1 MQVTASIATP
11 VTDDGHRACRSVA
24 VVLTVM
30 SPATPILFVLGLI
43 GLIGGA
49 ELLVRGGVAIAR
61 RTGLSPVVIGLTV
74 VSFGTS
80 APELAVSLGAAT
92 RGEGDLAVGNV
103 IGSNIANILLVLGI
117 AALVGG
123 GLSVARRL
131 TRIDIPIMIAASAL
145 FLVLSLNGQLGRV
158 DGFILFGSLV
168 VYLVWMIRNA
178 RRGDGSPVAEVLAAG
193 VDTEI
198 SVPRSVMA
206 DIGLLVVGLAALTI
220 GANLLVSAATDVAT
234 RFGISQ
240 LVIGLTV
247 VAIGTSLP
255 EIATSTI
262 AAFRGQRE
270 LAVGNAIGSNI
281 FNLLAVL
288 GLTSIVSPLPLNVLD
303 AAISI
308 DIPIMIATAVATLP
322 LFATGYALSR
332 FEGAVFVTYYSAYLI
347 WLILDASGAA
357 IRDNFATAMVW
368 FVAPLT
374 ALTIGVIAVRDWRRR
389 SGRI

>member
-1 MQVTASIATP
+1 
-11 VTDDGHRACRSVA
+11 
-24 VVLTVM
+24 M
-30 SPATPILFVLGLI
+30 SAATPILFVLGLI

-80 APELAVSLGAAT
+80 APELAVSIGAAT
-92 RGEGDLAVGNV
+92 RGEADLAVGNV
-103 IGSNIANILLVLGI
+103 IGSNIANILLVLGF

-123 GLSVARRL
+123 GLTVARRL
-131 TRIDIPIMIAASAL
+131 TRIDIPIMIAASVL
-145 FLVLSLNGQLGRV
+145 FLVLSLDGGLGRL
-158 DGFILFGSLV
+158 DGLILFGSLV
-168 VYLVWMIRNA
+168 VYLAWMIHNA
-178 RRGDGSPVAEVLAAG
+178 RRGEDSPVAEVLAAG
-193 VDTEI
+193 VDDEI
-198 SVPRSVMA
+198 SIARPVVF
-206 DIGLLVVGLAALTI
+206 DLGLLIAGLAALTV
-220 GANLLVSAATDVAT
+220 GANLLVTAATDVAT

-262 AAFRGQRE
+262 AAFRGERE

-288 GLTSIVSPLPLNVLD
+288 GITSIVSPLPLNVLD
-303 AAISI
+303 AAITI
-308 DIPIMIATAVATLP
+308 DIPIMIATAVAALP
-322 LFATGYALSR
+322 LFATGYILNR
-332 FEGAVFVTYYSAYLI
+332 WEGAVFVTYYAIYMV
-347 WLILDASGAA
+347 WLVLDATGAA
-357 IRDNFATAMVW
+357 IRDGYATAMVW

-374 ALTIGVIAVRDWRRR
+374 VLTLGVIVFRDWQRR

>member
-1 MQVTASIATP
+1 
-11 VTDDGHRACRSVA
+11 
-24 VVLTVM
+24 M
-30 SPATPILFVLGLI
+30 STATPILFVLGLI

-80 APELAVSLGAAT
+80 APELAVSIGAAT

-123 GLSVARRL
+123 GLTVARRL
-131 TRIDIPIMIAASAL
+131 TRIDIPIMIAASIL

-158 DGFILFGSLV
+158 DGFILFGALV
-168 VYLVWMIRNA
+168 VYLAWMIRNA

-193 VDTEI
+193 VDAEI
-198 SVPRSVMA
+198 SVPRPVLA
-206 DIGLLVVGLAALTI
+206 DISLLVVGLAALTI

-262 AAFRGQRE
+262 AAFRGERE

-288 GLTSIVSPLPLNVLD
+288 GLASIVSPLPLNVLD
-303 AAISI
+303 TAISV

-322 LFATGYALSR
+322 LFATGYVLSR
-332 FEGAVFVTYYSAYLI
+332 FEGAVFVAYYSAYLV
-347 WLILDASGAA
+347 WLILDATGAA
-357 IRDNFATAMVW
+357 IRGGFATAMVW